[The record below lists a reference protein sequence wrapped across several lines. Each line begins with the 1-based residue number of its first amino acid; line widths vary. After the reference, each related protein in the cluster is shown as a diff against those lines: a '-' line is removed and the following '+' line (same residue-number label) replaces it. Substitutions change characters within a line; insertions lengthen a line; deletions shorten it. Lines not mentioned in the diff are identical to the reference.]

1 MDIACDRHGSHHL
14 WDMPKRW
21 VERESI
27 RTKEVYCPED
37 ERLADPLAAWTGSAW
52 MLLPGRGVTSAWC
65 REEGKEVLL
74 EGLEPAV
81 REGRRGEMTV
91 LVCPS
96 CESDIA
102 KRNRW
107 KYWEPLFLNPAEA
120 VP

>member
-1 MDIACDRHGSHHL
+1 MDIPCDRHESHHL

-21 VERESI
+21 VERDAI

-37 ERLADPLAAWTGSAW
+37 ERMADPLATWTGSAW
-52 MLLPGRGVTSAWC
+52 IPLPGRGVTSVWC
-65 REEGKEVLL
+65 REEGKEVSL
-74 EGLEPAV
+74 EGLDATV
-81 REGRRGEMTV
+81 REGRRGEVTV

-96 CESDIA
+96 CGSEIA

-107 KYWEPLFLNPAEA
+107 KYWEPLFLNPAEV